1 MEQPAWL
8 DHAWQEAGVRELP
21 GPASN
26 SRILQFFRDVG
37 HPEVVSD
44 EVAWCAAFVGACLE
58 RAGLRSTRSLLA
70 RSYLD
75 WGVPLAKAKVGAI
88 AVLSRGSDPGQG
100 HVGFVVGAAKD
111 QLFLLGGNQKDA
123 VTVQSF
129 PVGQLLG
136 LRWPST
142 AEGAGQND
150 DLFEAALA
158 HVLEMEGGWTNDP
171 YDPGGPTNLGITLSV
186 FAAWKGL
193 TLTDGNRQEL
203 IEELKRL
210 DAAAVRPIYRERYWL
225 PSRAGDLPP
234 ALAVMHFDAAVNHGV
249 GAAARMLQQALGV
262 NVDGVIGP
270 QTLAAAH
277 GQPIAEVL
285 ERYAD
290 IRRARYR
297 SLGHFWRFGRGW
309 LRRVDRTVEA
319 ARQIASAGTK
329 ISQQPEA
336 GARPMSQT
344 EVSQTD
350 QTSQTSK
357 WWAHSMTIW
366 GAIITAASTILPT
379 IGPLFGID
387 ITPDLVHELGD
398 QVVLVV
404 QAIGGLI
411 GIIMTIYGRTRAT
424 ATLERKQV
432 TFQL

>member
-8 DHAWQEAGVRELP
+8 DHAWQEAGVRETP

-37 HPEVVSD
+37 HADVTSD

-75 WGVPLAKAKVGAI
+75 WGVPIANAKLGAV

-129 PVGQLLG
+129 PMGRLLG

-142 AEGAGQND
+142 AEGVRQDD

-158 HVLEMEGGWTNDP
+158 HVLAMEGGWTNDP
-171 YDPGGPTNLGITLSV
+171 HDPGGPTNLGITLSV

-193 TLTDGNRQEL
+193 TLTDANRQAL
-203 IEELKRL
+203 MEELKRL
-210 DAAAVRPIYRERYWL
+210 DAAAVRPIYRERYWI
-225 PSRAGDLPP
+225 PSRAGDLPA

-249 GAAARMLQQALGV
+249 SGAARMLQQALGV
-262 NVDGVIGP
+262 SVDGKIGP

-277 GQPIAEVL
+277 GQPVAEVID
-285 ERYAD
+285 RYAD

-297 SLGHFWRFGRGW
+297 SLSHFWRFGRGW
-309 LRRVDRTVEA
+309 LRRVDRTVLA
-319 ARQIASAGTK
+319 ARQIASTGTK
-329 ISQQPEA
+329 ISQQLQA

-344 EVSQTD
+344 G

-357 WWAHSMTIW
+357 WWGHSITIW
-366 GAIITAASTILPT
+366 GAIITAASTVLPT

-387 ITPDLVHELGD
+387 ITPDLVQEFGD
-398 QVVLVV
+398 QVILVV

-424 ATLERKQV
+424 ASLERKQV

>member
-8 DHAWQEAGVRELP
+8 DHAWQEAGVRETP

-37 HPEVVSD
+37 HADVTSD

-75 WGVPLAKAKVGAI
+75 WGVPIANAKLGAV

-129 PVGQLLG
+129 PMGRLLG

-142 AEGAGQND
+142 AEGVRQDD

-158 HVLEMEGGWTNDP
+158 HVLAMEGGWTNDP
-171 YDPGGPTNLGITLSV
+171 HDPGGPTNLGITLSV

-193 TLTDGNRQEL
+193 TLTDANRQAL
-203 IEELKRL
+203 MEELKRL
-210 DAAAVRPIYRERYWL
+210 DAAAVRPIYRERYWN

-249 GAAARMLQQALGV
+249 SGAARMLQQALGV
-262 NVDGVIGP
+262 SVDGKIGP

-277 GQPIAEVL
+277 GQPVAEVID
-285 ERYAD
+285 RYAD

-297 SLGHFWRFGRGW
+297 SLSHFWRFGRGW
-309 LRRVDRTVEA
+309 LRRVDRTVLA
-319 ARQIASAGTK
+319 ARQIASTGTK
-329 ISQQPEA
+329 ISQQLQA

-344 EVSQTD
+344 G

-357 WWAHSMTIW
+357 WWGHSITIW
-366 GAIITAASTILPT
+366 GAIITAASTVLPT

-387 ITPDLVHELGD
+387 ITPDLVQEFGD
-398 QVVLVV
+398 QVILVV

-424 ATLERKQV
+424 ASLERKQV

>member
-8 DHAWQEAGVRELP
+8 DHAWQEAGVRETP

-37 HPEVVSD
+37 HADVTSD

-75 WGVPLAKAKVGAI
+75 WGVPIANAKLGAV

-129 PVGQLLG
+129 PMGRLLG

-142 AEGAGQND
+142 AEGVRQDD

-158 HVLEMEGGWTNDP
+158 HVLAMEGGWTNDP
-171 YDPGGPTNLGITLSV
+171 HDPGGPTNLGITLSV

-193 TLTDGNRQEL
+193 TLTDANRQAL
-203 IEELKRL
+203 MEELKRL
-210 DAAAVRPIYRERYWL
+210 DAAAVRPIYRERYWI

-249 GAAARMLQQALGV
+249 SGAARMLQQALGV
-262 NVDGVIGP
+262 SVDGKIGP

-277 GQPIAEVL
+277 GQPVAEVID
-285 ERYAD
+285 RYAD

-297 SLGHFWRFGRGW
+297 SLSHFWRFGRGW
-309 LRRVDRTVEA
+309 LRRVDRTVLA
-319 ARQIASAGTK
+319 ARQIASTGTK
-329 ISQQPEA
+329 ISQQLQA

-344 EVSQTD
+344 G

-357 WWAHSMTIW
+357 WWGHSITIW
-366 GAIITAASTILPT
+366 GAIITAASTVLPT

-387 ITPDLVHELGD
+387 ITPDLVQEFGD
-398 QVVLVV
+398 QVILVV

-424 ATLERKQV
+424 ASLERKQV

>member
-8 DHAWQEAGVRELP
+8 DHAWQEAGVRETP

-37 HPEVVSD
+37 HADVTSD

-75 WGVPLAKAKVGAI
+75 WGVPLADAKLGAV

-100 HVGFVVGAAKD
+100 HAGFVVGAAKD

-129 PVGQLLG
+129 PMGRLLG

-142 AEGAGQND
+142 AEGVGQND
-150 DLFEAALA
+150 ELFEAALA

-171 YDPGGPTNLGITLSV
+171 HDPGGPTNLGITLSV

-193 TLTDGNRQEL
+193 TLTDANRQAL
-203 IEELKRL
+203 MEELKRL
-210 DAAAVRPIYRERYWL
+210 DAAAVRPIYRERYWN

-249 GAAARMLQQALGV
+249 SGAARMLQQALGV
-262 NVDGVIGP
+262 SVDGKIGP

-277 GQPIAEVL
+277 GQPVAEVID
-285 ERYAD
+285 RYAD

-297 SLGHFWRFGRGW
+297 SLSHFWRFGRGW
-309 LRRVDRTVEA
+309 LRRVDRTVLA
-319 ARQIASAGTK
+319 ARQIASTGTK
-329 ISQQPEA
+329 ISQQLQA

-344 EVSQTD
+344 G

-357 WWAHSMTIW
+357 WWGHSITIW
-366 GAIITAASTILPT
+366 GAIITAASTVLPT

-387 ITPDLVHELGD
+387 ITPDLVQEFGD
-398 QVVLVV
+398 QVILVV

-424 ATLERKQV
+424 ASLERKQV

>member
-8 DHAWQEAGVRELP
+8 DHAWQEAGVRETP

-37 HPEVVSD
+37 HADVTSD

-75 WGVPLAKAKVGAI
+75 WGVPIANAKLGAV

-129 PVGQLLG
+129 PMGRLLG

-142 AEGAGQND
+142 AEGGGQDD

-158 HVLEMEGGWTNDP
+158 HVLAMEGGWTNDP
-171 YDPGGPTNLGITLSV
+171 HDPGGPTNLGITLSV

-193 TLTDGNRQEL
+193 TLTDANRQAL
-203 IEELKRL
+203 MEELKRL
-210 DAAAVRPIYRERYWL
+210 DAAAVRPIYRERYWI

-249 GAAARMLQQALGV
+249 SGAARMLQQALGV
-262 NVDGVIGP
+262 SVDGKIGP

-277 GQPIAEVL
+277 GQPVAEVID
-285 ERYAD
+285 RYAD

-297 SLGHFWRFGRGW
+297 SLSHFWRFGRGW
-309 LRRVDRTVEA
+309 LRRVDRTVLA
-319 ARQIASAGTK
+319 ARQIASTGTK
-329 ISQQPEA
+329 ISQQLQA

-344 EVSQTD
+344 G

-357 WWAHSMTIW
+357 WWGHSITIW
-366 GAIITAASTILPT
+366 GAIITAASTVLPT

-387 ITPDLVHELGD
+387 ITPDLVQEFGD
-398 QVVLVV
+398 QVILVV

-424 ATLERKQV
+424 ASLERKQV

>member
-1 MEQPAWL
+1 MEQPVWL
-8 DHAWQEAGVRELP
+8 DHAWQEAGVRETP

-37 HPEVVSD
+37 HADVTSD

-75 WGVPLAKAKVGAI
+75 WGVPIANAKLGAV

-129 PVGQLLG
+129 PMGRLLG

-142 AEGAGQND
+142 AEGGGQDD

-158 HVLEMEGGWTNDP
+158 HVLAMEGGWTNDP
-171 YDPGGPTNLGITLSV
+171 HDPGGPTNLGITLSV

-193 TLTDGNRQEL
+193 TLTDANRQTL
-203 IEELKRL
+203 MEELKRL
-210 DAAAVRPIYRERYWL
+210 DAAAVRPIYRERYWI
-225 PSRAGDLPP
+225 PSRAGDLPA

-249 GAAARMLQQALGV
+249 SGAARMLQQALGV
-262 NVDGVIGP
+262 SVDGKIGP

-277 GQPIAEVL
+277 GQPVAEVID
-285 ERYAD
+285 RYAD

-297 SLGHFWRFGRGW
+297 SLSHFWRFGRGW
-309 LRRVDRTVEA
+309 LRRVDRTVLA
-319 ARQIASAGTK
+319 ARQIASTGTK
-329 ISQQPEA
+329 ISQQLQA

-344 EVSQTD
+344 G

-357 WWAHSMTIW
+357 WWGHSITIW
-366 GAIITAASTILPT
+366 GAIITAASTVLPT

-387 ITPDLVHELGD
+387 ITPDLVQEFGD
-398 QVVLVV
+398 QVILVV

-424 ATLERKQV
+424 ASLERKQV
-432 TFQL
+432 TLQL

>member
-8 DHAWQEAGVRELP
+8 DHAWQEAGVRETP

-37 HPEVVSD
+37 HADVTSD

-75 WGVPLAKAKVGAI
+75 WGVPIANAKLGAV

-129 PVGQLLG
+129 PMGRLLG

-142 AEGAGQND
+142 AEGVRQDD

-158 HVLEMEGGWTNDP
+158 HVLAMEGGWTNDP
-171 YDPGGPTNLGITLSV
+171 HDPGGPTNLGITLSV

-193 TLTDGNRQEL
+193 TLTDANRQAL
-203 IEELKRL
+203 MEELKRL
-210 DAAAVRPIYRERYWL
+210 DAAAVRPIYRERYWI

-249 GAAARMLQQALGV
+249 SGAARMLQQALGV
-262 NVDGVIGP
+262 SVDGKIGP
-270 QTLAAAH
+270 QTLTAAH
-277 GQPIAEVL
+277 GEPVAEVID
-285 ERYAD
+285 RYAD

-297 SLGHFWRFGRGW
+297 SLSHFWRFGRGW
-309 LRRVDRTVEA
+309 LRRVDRTVLA
-319 ARQIASAGTK
+319 ARQIASTGTK
-329 ISQQPEA
+329 ISQQLQA
-336 GARPMSQT
+336 GARPMLQT
-344 EVSQTD
+344 G

-357 WWAHSMTIW
+357 WWGHSITIW
-366 GAIITAASTILPT
+366 GAIITAASTVLPT

-387 ITPDLVHELGD
+387 ITPDLVQEFGD
-398 QVVLVV
+398 QVILVV

-424 ATLERKQV
+424 ASLERKQV
-432 TFQL
+432 TLQL

>member
-8 DHAWQEAGVRELP
+8 DHAWQEAGVRETP

-37 HPEVVSD
+37 HADVTSD

-75 WGVPLAKAKVGAI
+75 WGVPIANAKLGAV

-129 PVGQLLG
+129 PMGRLLG

-142 AEGAGQND
+142 AEGVRQDD

-158 HVLEMEGGWTNDP
+158 HVLAMEGGWTNDP
-171 YDPGGPTNLGITLSV
+171 HDPGGPTNLGITLSV

-193 TLTDGNRQEL
+193 TLTDANRQAL
-203 IEELKRL
+203 MEELKRL
-210 DAAAVRPIYRERYWL
+210 DAAAVRPIYRERYWN

-249 GAAARMLQQALGV
+249 SGAARMLQQALGV
-262 NVDGVIGP
+262 SVDGKIGP
-270 QTLAAAH
+270 QTLTAAH
-277 GQPIAEVL
+277 GEPVAEVID
-285 ERYAD
+285 RYAD

-297 SLGHFWRFGRGW
+297 SLSHFWRFGRGW
-309 LRRVDRTVEA
+309 LRRVDRTVLA
-319 ARQIASAGTK
+319 ARQIASTGTK
-329 ISQQPEA
+329 ISQQLQA

-344 EVSQTD
+344 G

-357 WWAHSMTIW
+357 WWGHSITIW
-366 GAIITAASTILPT
+366 GAIITAASTVLPT

-387 ITPDLVHELGD
+387 ITPDLVQEFGD
-398 QVVLVV
+398 QVILVV

-424 ATLERKQV
+424 ASLERKQV